1 MEEDEYIRMR
11 ELDEKAEKLLVGEK
25 ATWGNQIRNA
35 QNSIAKGY
43 DDKTIADITGL
54 TLAQVEQLRNE
65 KG

>member
-11 ELDEKAEKLLVGEK
+11 ELDEKAEKLLVEEK

-35 QNSIAKGY
+35 QNGIAKGY

-54 TLAQVEQLRNE
+54 ALAQVEQLRTE